1 MKYKG
6 RKAVSG
12 VTSLQHVCDSSPY
25 PFPFLSPTSR
35 FTYALDFD
43 SCIFSSL
50 PLSMYFLVGLGCF
63 VSRVYAPGGGGGSSQ
78 CLYTCERHP
87 SS

>member
-12 VTSLQHVCDSSPY
+12 VTSLQHVCDSSHS
-25 PFPFLSPTSR
+25 FPFLSPTSR

-50 PLSMYFLVGLGCF
+50 PLSMYFLVCLGCF
-63 VSRVYAPGGGGGSSQ
+63 VSRVYAPGGSSQ
-78 CLYTCERHP
+78 CLYPCERHP